1 LSKQKYLYAIV
12 YPPSHAPQGDP
23 LSRYRLFSTKE
34 QAEQLLAHID
44 SERLR
49 HLKLETIP
57 LDMDI
62 VGKKLYC
69 RAGDKDL
76 LVRMTVPNVALGF
89 NPIHKSWKFK

>member
-12 YPPSHAPQGDP
+12 YPISRAPRGDS
-23 LSRYRLFSTKE
+23 LNCYRLFSTKE

-44 SERLR
+44 NERLR
-49 HLKLETIP
+49 QLKLETIP

-69 RAGDKDL
+69 RIGDKDL
-76 LVRMTVPNVALGF
+76 LVRMSIPNVALGF
-89 NPIHKSWKFK
+89 NPTHKNWKFK